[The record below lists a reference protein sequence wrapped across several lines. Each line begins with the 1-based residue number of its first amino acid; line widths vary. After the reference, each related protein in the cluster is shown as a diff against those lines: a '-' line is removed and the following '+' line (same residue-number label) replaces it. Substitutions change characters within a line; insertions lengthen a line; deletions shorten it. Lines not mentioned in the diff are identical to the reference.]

1 MTTLQRDW
9 QDIFQEWQGDID
21 LDPRVLDGYTFEA
34 KFDEFGDDG
43 TEIPFG
49 HYKGQQRWET
59 LSQVPHAVRDQLFDL
74 IVVQGDT
81 EFASVEQQKL
91 LVYSAPSEYDLY
103 SLIRVMR
110 EEMRHGY
117 QMCHLLNAHFGVS
130 GEKAARA
137 QLERRSGMEGNQ
149 RLLGAFNAPVDNW
162 LDFYTY
168 TMFVDRD
175 GKYQLLCLS
184 HSGFA
189 PLGRSTRYMLR
200 EESFHLGTGMT
211 GLSRVLKAGKVP
223 VDTMQRYFNKWI
235 PVALDLFGNDQSTSA
250 NWSYERS
257 LKGRP
262 YEMDE
267 LRAGREADRGTLNE
281 HARQCYYDDI
291 VKQIERLNALLPEGS
306 QKLVTPSPKFNRGVG
321 LHKQQ
326 SFTVDG
332 TPIASADEYAAYLAT
347 HTPTAADKAMILD
360 FQNDPKANWVQA
372 REMAEK

>member
-1 MTTLQRDW
+1 MNTLQRDW
-9 QDIFQEWQGDID
+9 HDVFTEWQGDID

-34 KFDEFGDDG
+34 KFDDFGADG

-49 HYKGQQRWET
+49 HYAGQQRWET
-59 LSQVPHAVRDQLFDL
+59 LSQVPHSVRDQLFDL

-91 LVYSAPSEYDLY
+91 LVYNAPSEYDLY

-117 QMCHLLNAHFGVS
+117 QMCHLLNRYFGPS

-211 GLSRVLKAGKVP
+211 GLTRVMKAGKVP
-223 VDTMQRYFNKWI
+223 LDTMQRYFNKWI

-262 YEMDE
+262 FEMDE
-267 LRAGREADRGTLNE
+267 LRAGREADRAALNE

-291 VKQIERLNALLPEGS
+291 LKQIERLNAHLPEGS
-306 QKLVTPSPKFNRGVG
+306 QRLYAPSQKFNRGVG
-321 LHKQQ
+321 LYKQQ
-326 SFTVDG
+326 QFTTDG
-332 TPIASADEYAAYLAT
+332 TPIADPDAYAKYVAAN
-347 HTPTAADKAMILD
+347 TPTDDDKAMMLA
-360 FQNDPKANWVQA
+360 FQADPKSDWVQA
-372 REMAEK
+372 REMSEK

>member
-1 MTTLQRDW
+1 MNTLQRDW
-9 QDIFQEWQGDID
+9 HDIFTEWQADID
-21 LDPRVLDGYTFEA
+21 LDPRVLEGYALEA
-34 KFDEFGDDG
+34 KFDDFGGDG
-43 TEIPFG
+43 MEIPFG
-49 HYKGQQRWET
+49 HYAGQPRWESM
-59 LSQVPHAVRDQLFDL
+59 SQVPHSVRDQLFDL

-91 LVYSAPSEYDLY
+91 LVYNAPSEYDRAA
-103 SLIRVMR
+103 LIRVMR

-117 QMCHLLNAHFGVS
+117 QMCHLLNRYFGPS
-130 GEKAARA
+130 GEKAARG
-137 QLERRSGMEGNQ
+137 QLERRSGMDGNQ

-162 LDFYTY
+162 LDFFTY

-211 GLSRVLKAGKVP
+211 GLARILKAGV
-223 VDTMQRYFNKWI
+223 VSTGLMQRYFNKWI
-235 PVALDLFGNDQSTSA
+235 PTALDLFGNDQSTSA

-262 YEMDE
+262 FEMDE
-267 LRAGREADRGTLNE
+267 LRAGHEADRGALNE

-291 VKQIERLNALLPEGS
+291 VRQIERLNALLPAGAPP
-306 QKLVTPSPKFNRGVG
+306 LYTPSVKFNRGVG

-326 SFTVDG
+326 AYTTTG
-332 TPIASADEYAAYLAT
+332 EPMAEAAYAAYYAAQ
-347 HTPTAADKAMILD
+347 TPSEADKQFLLD
-360 FQNDPKANWVQA
+360 LQADPSSEWVQA
-372 REMAEK
+372 RDVAEKG